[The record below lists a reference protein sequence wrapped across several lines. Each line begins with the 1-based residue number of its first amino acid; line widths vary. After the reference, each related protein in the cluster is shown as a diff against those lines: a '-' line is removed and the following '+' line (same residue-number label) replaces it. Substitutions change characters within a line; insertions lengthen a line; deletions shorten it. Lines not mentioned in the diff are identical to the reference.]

1 LIDNNIKNTIIA
13 DARYDN
19 DRYRYED
26 LYYERKINLITEGLE
41 PLYAKALESIPN
53 ENALAI
59 VDFIFNTKTEV
70 NLSDNHKRNYISV
83 LAKLSKFYHNK
94 KSFKEMN
101 REDVLLFLDSYRKPE
116 NSDPL
121 HKWIGTYN
129 QYTVLLIKFFKWLY
143 YPDIEPNKRIK
154 PQVVENIFQLRR
166 KEQSIYK
173 PSDLW
178 TVEDDLLFLKYCP
191 SKRDKCYHMIS
202 RDTGCRPHEILK
214 LRLKDITFK
223 TTGKGG
229 HQYAEVLVNGKTGSR
244 TIPLI
249 ESIPYVKDWIE
260 EHPQQGNPNAPLI
273 CGYAK
278 SIGRRLKPRS
288 LNRLYD
294 NYKKG
299 LFTKLVA
306 TKEEERTEDNIL
318 EEDKQKIKELL
329 KKPWNPYIRRHSA
342 LTEKSVILKEH
353 ILRLYAG
360 WSIRSQMPQKY
371 LHYFGNESSESILQ
385 AYGIIT
391 KEKQDIDK
399 LRPKQCPNCN
409 EPNKPDSKFCAK
421 CRMVLTYD
429 AYNETIENTQ
439 KNDEIK
445 TIKEQIQALILAV
458 NSMKDQNQI
467 NNFTHQLFNAGIFQV
482 SKSSEK

>member
-1 LIDNNIKNTIIA
+1 
-13 DARYDN
+13 
-19 DRYRYED
+19 
-26 LYYERKINLITEGLE
+26 
-41 PLYAKALESIPN
+41 
-53 ENALAI
+53 
-59 VDFIFNTKTEV
+59 
-70 NLSDNHKRNYISV
+70 
-83 LAKLSKFYHNK
+83 
-94 KSFKEMN
+94 MN
-101 REDVLLFLDSYRKPE
+101 REDVLLFLDSFRKPE

-143 YPDIEPNKRIK
+143 YPDIEPHRRIK

-178 TVEDDLLFLKYCP
+178 TREDDLLFLKYCP

-202 RDTGCRPHEILK
+202 RDTGCRPHEILR
-214 LRLKDITFK
+214 LRLRDITFK
-223 TTGKGG
+223 TAGGEGG

-244 TIPLI
+244 HIPLI
-249 ESIPYVKDWIE
+249 DSIPYVKDWID
-260 EHPQQGNPNAPLI
+260 EHPQQGNLNAPLI

-288 LNRLYD
+288 LYKTYD
-294 NYKKG
+294 YYKKG
-299 LFTKLVA
+299 LFTKLV
-306 TKEEERTEDNIL
+306 TSGKEEQRTEDNVIP

-342 LTEKSVILKEH
+342 LTEKSVILKEN
-353 ILRLYAG
+353 ILRQYAG
-360 WSIRSQMPQKY
+360 WSIRSNMPQKY

-385 AYGIIT
+385 AYGIVT
-391 KEKQDIDK
+391 REKQDIDK

-429 AYNETIENTQ
+429 AYNETLENQ
-439 KNDEIK
+439 KEKDVEVRVLQEKYEADIK
-445 TIKEQIQALILAV
+445 SIREEMERKFEMIL
-458 NSMKDQNQI
+458 SRIDIGK
-467 NNFTHQLFNAGIFQV
+467 L
-482 SKSSEK
+482 S